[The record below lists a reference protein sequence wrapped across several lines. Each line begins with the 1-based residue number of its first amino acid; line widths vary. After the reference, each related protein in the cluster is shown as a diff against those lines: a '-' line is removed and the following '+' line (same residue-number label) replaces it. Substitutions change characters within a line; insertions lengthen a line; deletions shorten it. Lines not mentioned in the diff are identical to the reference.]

1 MKAQPAILEPRASA
15 TLDDYVTDLAWSG
28 DGTRLAIAGGEGRV
42 FLARHD
48 AGSSSLAVREL
59 GEHLMGALAVAW
71 RPKAESFVTSGQD
84 NAIAFWDGTS
94 GAEQRRIR
102 PAMAWTEHLAWSP
115 DGMRLASAAGKQLT
129 LWSPEGEKQHAFAP
143 HAGAVSALGWDKP
156 GRDLAAATNGAMVI
170 HRIEP
175 PRYVSRH
182 YKWPASCQTVAFSPN
197 GRVIASG
204 MQDGSLHF
212 WYLSNARDS
221 QMRGY
226 PGKVNLTSW
235 SGDSRWLASNAANE
249 VVCWDFSGKGP
260 EGSRPVQLSGHT
272 DRIGKRAYNMKLS
285 QRRAE
290 AVKRYLV
297 TKYLRPEV
305 IETSGVGPDRPVTK
319 PGDCA
324 NMEFNALIGCLQPDR
339 RVEIAVRGAAPT
351 KN

>member
-115 DGMRLASAAGKQLT
+115 DGNQLASAAGKQLT
-129 LWSPEGEKQHAFAP
+129 LWSPEGEPLHKFEP
-143 HAGAVSALGWDKP
+143 HAGAIAALGWDKP

-272 DRIGKRAYNMKLS
+272 DRIKCLAFQPAGS
-285 QRRAE
+285 
-290 AVKRYLV
+290 YLV
-297 TKYLRPEV
+297 SAGRDWRLSLWQPGKARQALDAHLTDSEPSCLRWSPDGRHV
-305 IETSGVGPDRPVTK
+305 AVGERKGRLTVFELVK
-319 PGDCA
+319 LA
-324 NMEFNALIGCLQPDR
+324 
-339 RVEIAVRGAAPT
+339 
-351 KN
+351 